1 MSKRCCFWFAGLLF
15 LPLCINADA
24 STVTSPRVDVSLQAT
39 VLNSLTIAV
48 ANPAV
53 IFGVVTPGVVN
64 AAPVSQALSVLSS
77 WNLGAGVT
85 VRLYA
90 FFDGAA
96 NALTG
101 SANGGLIPTSAIT
114 ATVNSGS
121 PQSFNATSPFTTAAT
136 AMQLFAQSVTTANV
150 VSSRSD
156 TMALTL
162 NLTGLNLQADTYIG
176 TMHLQAQA
184 L

>member
-1 MSKRCCFWFAGLLF
+1 MTKKSYSLLAGLFF
-15 LPLCINADA
+15 LPLCLNADA

-39 VLNSLTIAV
+39 VLNSLTIVV

-64 AAPVSQALSVLSS
+64 AAPVGQALSVLST
-77 WNLGAGVT
+77 WNLSPGVT
-85 VRLYA
+85 IRLYA

-101 SANGGLIPTSAIT
+101 SLNGGLIPTSAVT
-114 ATVNSGS
+114 AVIDSGS

-136 AMQLFAQSVTTANV
+136 AMQLFAQSVTVANE

-156 TMALTL
+156 TMAMTL
-162 NLTGLNLQADTYIG
+162 NLTGLNLQADTYLG